1 MLEVSNV
8 TKKYDNFVAVK
19 GLSFF
24 LDYGEVL
31 ALVGPNGAG
40 KSTTIKM
47 ICGLLE
53 PNSGFVKI
61 KENHYKNNSA
71 KIKSVIGF
79 VPEET
84 AIYENM
90 SIIEYLVFFGGLYGI
105 KKPEAIEKSKR
116 LLKSLQLDEE
126 HYTKPLGNL
135 SKGMKR
141 KVLIARSLINDPELL
156 VYDEPVSGL
165 DPLTTNFLLNYIL
178 DLKKQGK
185 CIIFTAHNLHHVE
198 FVCDKIVVLNKGK
211 TILNDLLDN
220 VKKDFGE
227 PTYRIKYKDYL
238 TGKIKIKECRRA
250 IDLNDFLTSSKE
262 KNIRIIDIKT
272 EEKTLEEI
280 FLKITK

>member
-1 MLEVSNV
+1 MLEVSNIS
-8 TKKYDNFVAVK
+8 KKYDNFVAVK
-19 GLSFF
+19 DLSFF
-24 LDYGEVL
+24 VDQGEVL

-47 ICGLLE
+47 ICGLLL
-53 PNSGFVKI
+53 PDNGFVKI
-61 KENHYKNNSA
+61 KDNFYKNNA
-71 KIKSVIGF
+71 TRIKSIIGF

-90 SIIEYLVFFGGLYGI
+90 TIIEYLLFFGGLYGL
-105 KKPEAIEKSKR
+105 KKTEAIEKSKE
-116 LLKSLQLDEE
+116 LLKSLQLDQE
-126 HYTKPLGNL
+126 HHNKPLGNL

-227 PTYRIKYKDYL
+227 PIYRIKYKDYL
-238 TGKIKIKECRRA
+238 SGKIKIKECRRA
-250 IDLNDFLTSSKE
+250 IDLNDFLTSARE
-262 KNIRIIDIKT
+262 KNTRIIDIKT